1 MYIYHEGYC
10 DTFYTGAILDEVRAR
25 DRRDDDSTY
34 EPIQMPVIL
43 NWLVIM
49 SVALCVI
56 FTTIHV
62 LS

>member
-10 DTFYTGAILDEVRAR
+10 DAYYTGAILEEVRAR

-34 EPIQMPVIL
+34 EPIQMPAIL

-56 FTTIHV
+56 FTTIHI

>member
-1 MYIYHEGYC
+1 MYFYHEGFY
-10 DTFYTGAILDEVRAR
+10 DAYYTGAILEDVRAR

-34 EPIQMPVIL
+34 EPIRTPAIL

-49 SVALCVI
+49 SVALCI
-56 FTTIHV
+56 TFTAIQV